1 MSPRFGPE
9 SPPRIRRRLLALH
22 VELELHRVSVESY
35 LPFRTIK
42 RGKIL
47 TIERTY
53 KWEHVETP
61 LIRHEAAVHF
71 F

>member
-9 SPPRIRRRLLALH
+9 SPPRIRRRLPALN
-22 VELELHRVSVESY
+22 VEFELDRVSVESY

-47 TIERTY
+47 TMKRTY
-53 KWEHVETP
+53 KWEHVEIP
-61 LIRHEAAVHF
+61 LIRN
-71 F
+71 